1 MLDIYKA
8 PVNNVILDPIQGF
21 DIAAWLQDSA
31 TGAIALFGDFQ
42 SITLTIRD
50 STETYLPL
58 GTRFPVYLNGEVQI
72 AFVIEQ
78 GLVDMNFMQRTF
90 GVQNMVREQLV
101 TRGPRF
107 QLTFDANAYELAQN
121 YIGQGTTAP
130 GIQYRGGGTSF
141 NQIVG
146 GSNASFARNNLT
158 LDPSA
163 TNASSGINNQALPIT
178 QGRYEL
184 QRCKIDSLSVGIMPG
199 RRVIAQRWEG
209 VAEGIRF
216 IPQSLQDFR
225 SQNGGRS
232 PAFNAPSGTALSSNS
247 NIPLTSGGLR
257 PQVFGG
263 AGGGQSPTI

>member
-8 PVNNVILDPIQGF
+8 PVNNIGLDPIAGF
-21 DIAAWLQDSA
+21 DIAAWIQDSA
-31 TGAIALFGDFQ
+31 TGELALFGDFQ

-58 GTRFPVYLNGEVQI
+58 GTRFPVYLNGEIQI

-107 QLTFDANAYELAQN
+107 QLTWDANAHELAKN
-121 YIGQGTTAP
+121 YTDIAANGGKTQPTINYRTGGTT
-130 GIQYRGGGTSF
+130 F

-146 GSNASFARNNLT
+146 GSNANY
-158 LDPSA
+158 
-163 TNASSGINNQALPIT
+163 ASSNLVGQNTVAQNNSYTGKVPLA

-199 RRVIAQRWEG
+199 RRVVAQRWEG

-216 IPQSLQDFR
+216 IPESLQSFR
-225 SQNGGRS
+225 EVNTAG
-232 PAFNAPSGTALSSNS
+232 PAFRGGGTLSSNGS
-247 NIPLTSGGLR
+247 AIPSSSGPAR
-257 PQVFGG
+257 TIVF
-263 AGGGQSPTI
+263 

>member
-8 PVNNVILDPIQGF
+8 PVNNVILDPIQGY
-21 DIAAWLQDSA
+21 DIAAWMQDTA
-31 TGAIALFGDFQ
+31 TGQIALFGDFQ

-72 AFVIEQ
+72 AFVVEQ

-90 GVQNMVREQLV
+90 GVQNMTREQLV

-107 QLTFDANAYELAQN
+107 QLTFDANAYALAES
-121 YIGQGTTAP
+121 YIGQAQDGGKTNP
-130 GIQYRGGGTSF
+130 NLVYRGGATSF

-146 GSNASFARNNLT
+146 GSNASFAKNKLRG
-158 LDPSA
+158 P
-163 TNASSGINNQALPIT
+163 TNGQSPIYEKAVPLA

-216 IPQSLQDFR
+216 IPESLQDFR
-225 SQNGGRS
+225 GQIGGKPGQVSFNSGDGSLSTNTSRR
-232 PAFNAPSGTALSSNS
+232 PASANLGTTFTTGGNA
-247 NIPLTSGGLR
+247 
-257 PQVFGG
+257 F
-263 AGGGQSPTI
+263 

>member
-1 MLDIYKA
+1 MLDIYQA
-8 PVNNVILDPIQGF
+8 PINNVGLDPMQGF
-21 DIAAWLQDSA
+21 DVAAWMQDAAS
-31 TGAIALFGDFQ
+31 GQIALFGDFQ

-78 GLVDMNFMQRTF
+78 GMVDMNFLQRTF
-90 GVQNMVREQLV
+90 GVQNMSREQLV

-107 QLTFDANAYELAQN
+107 QLTWDVSAYELNKN
-121 YIGQGTTAP
+121 YAGVANSGTSQAGKTP
-130 GIQYRGGGTSF
+130 GNSNYDIYRLGGTSF

-146 GSNASFARNNLT
+146 G
-158 LDPSA
+158 
-163 TNASSGINNQALPIT
+163 NNQSYVSNKLKGVNGSQASYDKPVPVA

-216 IPQSLQDFR
+216 IPETLQNFR
-225 SQNGGRS
+225 DNAAVGPSFNGS
-232 PAFNAPSGTALSSNS
+232 NTLSTANPSAIPSG
-247 NIPLTSGGLR
+247 PLK
-257 PQVFGG
+257 PQIF
-263 AGGGQSPTI
+263 

>member
-21 DIAAWLQDSA
+21 DIAAWMQDTA
-31 TGAIALFGDFQ
+31 TGKIALFGDFQ

-72 AFVIEQ
+72 AFVVEQ

-90 GVQNMVREQLV
+90 GVQNMTREQLV

-107 QLTFDANAYELAQN
+107 QLTFDANAYELADS
-121 YIGQGTTAP
+121 YIGQTGKGPNANLT
-130 GIQYRGGGTSF
+130 YRGGASSF

-146 GSNASFARNNLT
+146 GSNTNFAKNALVGPENNKGNT
-158 LDPSA
+158 VSY
-163 TNASSGINNQALPIT
+163 NKALPLA

-216 IPQSLQDFR
+216 VPESLQDFR
-225 SQNGGRS
+225 GQ
-232 PAFNAPSGTALSSNS
+232 
-247 NIPLTSGGLR
+247 I
-257 PQVFGG
+257 GG
-263 AGGGQSPTI
+263 ALPAQNSFNSPNGKVSTANSPRFKDGDIGQTFTN

>member
-8 PVNNVILDPIQGF
+8 PVNNVILDPIQGY
-21 DIAAWLQDSA
+21 DIAAWMQDTA
-31 TGAIALFGDFQ
+31 TGEIALFGDFQ

-72 AFVIEQ
+72 AFVVEQ

-90 GVQNMVREQLV
+90 GVQNMTREQLV

-107 QLTFDANAYELAQN
+107 QLTFDANAYELAES
-121 YIGQGTTAP
+121 YIGQANNAGKPDANLV
-130 GIQYRGGGTSF
+130 YRGGATSF

-146 GSNASFARNNLT
+146 GSNASFAQNKLRG
-158 LDPSA
+158 PQ
-163 TNASSGINNQALPIT
+163 NNQGNNSSYNKALPLA

-216 IPQSLQDFR
+216 IPESLQDFR
-225 SQNGGRS
+225 GQVGGTS
-232 PAFNAPSGTALSSNS
+232 PAQNSFNSPSRSLSTANS
-247 NIPLTSGGLR
+247 PRFTNGDI
-257 PQVFGG
+257 
-263 AGGGQSPTI
+263 GQAFTN